1 VKLLSTFSEGAK
13 KRIRD
18 LRQTAL
24 EACKAAVKDNDVR
37 KQNERQLQFEIETLN
52 NKIESMLASKQRE
65 LLSQ

>member
-1 VKLLSTFSEGAK
+1 MKLLSTVSEGAK

-24 EACKAAVKDNDVR
+24 EECKAAVKDNDVR
-37 KQNERQLQFEIETLN
+37 KQNQRQLQLEIEMLN
-52 NKIESMLASKQRE
+52 NKIESILASKQRE